1 MVSPGY
7 VGASASINGGVPIV
21 KAEAAGEAR
30 GTILAAEG
38 GLCAGVTD
46 NMAGFDGSVGVV
58 ACLGLDAPP

>member
-7 VGASASINGGVPIV
+7 VGASASINGGVPII

-30 GTILAAEG
+30 GIDWAAEG
-38 GLCAGVTD
+38 DLCAGVTD
-46 NMAGFDGSVGVV
+46 IVAGFDGFVGVV